1 MAGRVQ
7 KPPEPMEE
15 AVPMI
20 TGLGNTLLDRLSGSG
35 LEEDFT
41 MLTRTIVR
49 DGLGGYKE
57 TYVIG
62 TGFTAVLKKDTTAE
76 DRVAEKQGAKESF
89 HITVSKGFPFSFH
102 DVFKSEKSKE
112 TYRIT
117 SKTPDHESPDNSN
130 ISISSWPA
138 ERWDLPT

>member
-35 LEEDFT
+35 LEKDFI
-41 MLTRTIVR
+41 MLTRSIVR

-57 TYVIG
+57 TYVNG

-89 HITVSKGFPFSFH
+89 HITVGKGFPLQFH
-102 DVFKSEKSKE
+102 DVFRRGKDGN
-112 TYRIT
+112 TYRVT
-117 SKTPDHESPDNSN
+117 SNIRDKESPAVSN
-130 ISISSWPA
+130 INIGAVAA
-138 ERWDLPT
+138 ERWDEP